1 MWLRTTQTSWK
12 AFLLA
17 QLLLVT
23 TRLQISVASCQHVS
37 EVTALFQLLISY
49 LFLFL
54 FLYMSVSA
62 CNFRGKGKK
71 GTSDSLG
78 LEFWG
83 WGGVWVG
90 WGLSCLMSVLELKS
104 DSPEDQCSALNH

>member
-23 TRLQISVASCQHVS
+23 THLQISVASCQHVS

-49 LFLFL
+49 LFLF
-54 FLYMSVSA
+54 FIYVYVCVCMHVTVEA
-62 CNFRGKGKK
+62 KGKK
-71 GTSDSLG
+71 GHQILWDWSSGDR
-78 LEFWG
+78 
-83 WGGVWVG
+83 VG
-90 WGLSCLMSVLELKS
+90 CG
-104 DSPEDQCSALNH
+104 